1 MARYDRGIL
10 VTGGGS
16 FLGDSIAAALLAEGA
31 EVSLLVRPGAEERL
45 GQLAQQTRW
54 STADVWNP
62 ASLRGKARNHAAVI
76 HTVGS
81 LNDDPARGLSYH
93 RLNFVSARNA
103 ANMCVSDGVEYMIL
117 MSAVQAPWVSRDYI
131 RSKRAAENY
140 LRRAGLRISVIR
152 APLAYIRGRPRP
164 LFYSLMTL
172 LGSIPPL
179 SWLMFGRIAPM
190 PIDMLARVWPAS
202 PCLMMSRSRFII
214 HAICAARAMKRGRPL
229 MRWRMICRRK
239 GRQPVL
245 LKLWMKSCPLAGRR
259 PTDSHKSAL
268 KRAMCLVQCF

>member
-10 VTGGGS
+10 ITGGGS
-16 FLGDSIAAALLAEGA
+16 FLGASIAAALLAEGA
-31 EVSLLVRPGAEERL
+31 DVSLLVRPGAEERL

-81 LNDDPARGLSYH
+81 LNADPARGLSYH

-103 ANMCVSDGVEYMIL
+103 ANMCISDGVEYMIL
-117 MSAVQAPWVSRDYI
+117 ISAAQAPWVSRDYI

-172 LGSIPPL
+172 LGSVPPL

-190 PIDMLARVWPAS
+190 PIDTLARGVARIALSDGGSKLIYYPRDLRRQGYEARPSADAMAHDPPPQGPSAS
-202 PCLMMSRSRFII
+202 PFETLDEELPFGWTP
-214 HAICAARAMKRGRPL
+214 AD
-229 MRWRMICRRK
+229 
-239 GRQPVL
+239 RQ
-245 LKLWMKSCPLAGRR
+245 S
-259 PTDSHKSAL
+259 
-268 KRAMCLVQCF
+268 